1 MAHLFEIAGQVQEL
15 LVLWLVALMH
25 ADDALQ

>member
-15 LVLWLVALMH
+15 LVLWLVALVD